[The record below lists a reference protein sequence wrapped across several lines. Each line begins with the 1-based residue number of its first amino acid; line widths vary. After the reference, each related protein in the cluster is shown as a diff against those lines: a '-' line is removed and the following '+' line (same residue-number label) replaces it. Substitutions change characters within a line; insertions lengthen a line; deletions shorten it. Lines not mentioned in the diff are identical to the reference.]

1 MKNTKKMGSRH
12 AGSRKGGKNMDNMKN
27 SANRQ
32 DILLKNQHDIVNF
45 VNKME
50 KYPFHADLYC
60 GSCVVDAK
68 SLLGVMGFGM
78 GKVMT
83 LQIYGEEDI
92 RTLPGISEYVIT
104 R

>member
-1 MKNTKKMGSRH
+1 MGSTR
-12 AGSRKGGKNMDNMKN
+12 NP
-27 SANRQ
+27 ANKQ
-32 DILLKNQHDIVNF
+32 DILLKNQNDIVNF

-83 LQIYGEEDI
+83 LQIYGDEDI
-92 RTLPGISEYVIT
+92 RTLPGIAEYVVH
-104 R
+104 

>member
-1 MKNTKKMGSRH
+1 MYSH
-12 AGSRKGGKNMDNMKN
+12 EDKG
-27 SANRQ
+27 NRQ
-32 DILLKNQHDIVNF
+32 EILLKDQQDIVNF
-45 VNKME
+45 VNRIE

-83 LQIYGEEDI
+83 LQIYGDEDI
-92 RTLPGISEYVIT
+92 RTLPGISEYVVT
-104 R
+104 SASSGQ